1 MLLMKLSHFIAG
13 AQVRDLYDRSHQGQ
27 VLTPTDTDGMVEVR
41 WDDGTISTVDG
52 DELRVV
58 DPAAEAK
65 MVQDVQAKL
74 DEATSAFES
83 AFKAFQ
89 DAKDLVVD
97 DSKAEVASSSLA
109 CTSCTILASAAG
121 STTLNSSPSTVEIVP
136 SSHLT
141 STMPSVS
148 VGVRTCP

>member
-27 VLTPTDTDGMVEVR
+27 VLTPTDSDGIVEVR
-41 WDDGTISTVDG
+41 WDDGTIYTVDG

-97 DSKAEVASSSLA
+97 DSGLYDLQDESLIDLSKLEDTINKNGWSVSSLY
-109 CTSCTILASAAG
+109 C
-121 STTLNSSPSTVEIVP
+121 
-136 SSHLT
+136 
-141 STMPSVS
+141 
-148 VGVRTCP
+148 

>member
-1 MLLMKLSHFIAG
+1 MKLSHFIAG

-97 DSKAEVASSSLA
+97 DSGLYDLQDESLIDLSKLEDTINKNGWSVSSLY
-109 CTSCTILASAAG
+109 C
-121 STTLNSSPSTVEIVP
+121 
-136 SSHLT
+136 
-141 STMPSVS
+141 
-148 VGVRTCP
+148 